1 MQTNLLS
8 YRDNLDILRRYLSG
22 TIRIQAPYR

>member
-8 YRDNLDILRRYLSG
+8 YRDNLDILRRYLPG